1 MLPLKDENP
10 TRRLAVI
17 TFLLIALNTAAFIY
31 EVGLPPHLRADLVLR
46 RGLIPAAAWGVLD
59 LPAGAIVRTFASFF
73 TYMFIHGDLFH
84 LLGNMLF
91 LWIFAD
97 NVEDKLGRGR
107 FVLFY
112 GLCGLVAAATQIAA
126 LPQSR
131 IPMVGA
137 SGAISGVLGAYILL
151 FPRARVV
158 TVVPIFIFLHF
169 MKLPA
174 FFVLGVWFLFQ
185 VLHSALAD
193 PARGGVAWYAHIGGF
208 VAGMVLLPLFLPR
221 RSPAERRPREADWI

>member
-1 MLPLKDENP
+1 
-10 TRRLAVI
+10 
-17 TFLLIALNTAAFIY
+17 
-31 EVGLPPHLRADLVLR
+31 
-46 RGLIPAAAWGVLD
+46 
-59 LPAGAIVRTFASFF
+59 
-73 TYMFIHGDLFH
+73 
-84 LLGNMLF
+84 
-91 LWIFAD
+91 
-97 NVEDKLGRGR
+97 
-107 FVLFY
+107 VLFY

-221 RSPAERRPREADWI
+221 RSPAVRRPREADWI